1 MALLKSEN
9 GLRTRFAPTPSG
21 FLHIGNAWNF
31 LLTWLIARSQG
42 GSIHLRIDDLDAARF
57 REAYLEDIFAS
68 LNWLGLD
75 WDTGPADSAD
85 FHAHHR
91 QCFRRESY
99 RVALKLLLEK
109 DDSSNSLVYACQCSR
124 EQVKRASQVL
134 GRAGVY
140 SGTCQKA
147 GLSREMA
154 SPWQSGKGLQ
164 RSDKTTVLRL
174 HVPLGTQVKLED
186 KVHGPLFLKPG
197 EAMGDFILW
206 QRNGEPSYQLASTLD
221 DANLGINWVVRGSDL
236 LPSTGA
242 QIYLAQCLGLET
254 FAETHFLHHGLI
266 LGSSGEKLSK
276 STQSDSKDDTF
287 LLKNIR
293 VHAGGREA
301 LFQFFGRALKLDV
314 KVESAGD
321 ILARFN
327 LNRQL
332 KLNLK
337 A

>member
-1 MALLKSEN
+1 M
-9 GLRTRFAPTPSG
+9 RTRFAPTPSG
-21 FLHIGNAWNF
+21 FMHIGNAWNF

-68 LNWLGLD
+68 LKWLGLD

-99 RVALKLLLEK
+99 RAALQLLLGK
-109 DDSSNSLVYACQCSR
+109 HDGSHSLVYACQCSR
-124 EQVKRASQVL
+124 GQVKRASQAL
-134 GRAGVY
+134 GRSGIY
-140 SGTCQKA
+140 SGTCRKA
-147 GLSREMA
+147 GLSLDMA
-154 SPWQSGKGLQ
+154 TLWQSGKGPQ
-164 RSDKTTVLRL
+164 RSDNSTVLRL
-174 HVPLGTQVKLED
+174 HVPWNTQVELED
-186 KVHGPLFLKPG
+186 KVLGHLILKPG

-242 QIYLAQCLGLET
+242 QIYLAQRLGLET

-276 STQSDSKDDTF
+276 STQSASKDDAF

-293 VHAGGREA
+293 INTGGRAA

-314 KVESAGD
+314 EVESAGD

-327 LNRQL
+327 LNGQL
-332 KLNLK
+332 KLNLQ